1 MKILKFGFAF
11 TLALFMTAALTAQAP
26 MGVDYFLLGEHSK
39 AKMFFEKELASNPEM
54 ANFYLGQIAYLE
66 QNAQK
71 AEEYYK
77 KGLSANPNSTY
88 NAIGMAKLQLKT
100 DPKGGES
107 ALLAI
112 AKKNKKDID
121 VTIAVGRAFMTAG
134 MYKQAEK
141 IHAEAKKAAGKNPAV
156 YVLEGDLIF
165 ASNNMATEK
174 AGEAGGKYEMATYF
188 DENYP
193 LGYLK
198 TAQIYQKINAV
209 LATQKLETLVEKNPN
224 YTIAYGM
231 LGRLYAQRG
240 FYDRAIEAFKKY
252 FDTGIYSTDDI
263 EMYARVNYFSDLYDK
278 ARELV
283 NNGLKNDPNHFVLN
297 RYNMY
302 ISAKSKDANGLKDAE
317 KFFSLRADTGYISLD
332 YSMYAVILDNAQ
344 RYKEAFA
351 QYDKAISM
359 DPSNVDIYNDAIS
372 SARKRKDY
380 TLAASYLNTQI
391 EKKAELGR
399 ANDPDYADDIVD
411 ITALGYD
418 YYSAGSS
425 ISKAP
430 ELAAEYMKDKSII
443 DMLAMADPSL
453 SAAQLASNVE
463 YFTKAY
469 SLYYLQKADG
479 MFDTLI
485 ARVPDSYTGHR
496 YKALTQHAIND
507 DTELGLAKPHY
518 EKVAVILEKVDE
530 LTATNRRVLLEA
542 YNYLGYYFYMKN
554 DKDNTILYWGK
565 VLEIDPQNANAKL
578 VLDAMKNEGK

>member
-1 MKILKFGFAF
+1 MKILKFSFAF

-39 AKMFFEKELASNPEM
+39 AKMFFEKELTSNPEM

-66 QNAQK
+66 QDTQK
-71 AEEYYK
+71 AEEFYK
-77 KGLSANPNSTY
+77 KGLSANPNSAY
-88 NAIGMAKLQLKT
+88 NAIGMAKLQLKS

-121 VTIAVGRAFMTAG
+121 AVVAVGRAFMAAN
-134 MYKQAEK
+134 MFKQAEK
-141 IHAEAKKAAGKNPAV
+141 IQAEAKKAAGKNPVV
-156 YVLEGDLIF
+156 YVFEGDLIF
-165 ASNNMATEK
+165 ASNNMAAEK

-209 LATQKLETLVEKNPN
+209 LATQKLETLIEKNPN

-231 LGRLYAQRG
+231 LGKLYAQRG
-240 FYDRAIEAFKKY
+240 FYEKAIESFKKY
-252 FDTGIYSTDDI
+252 FEAGIYSTDDI
-263 EMYARVNYFSDLYDK
+263 EMYARVNYFSDLFDK
-278 ARELV
+278 ANELV
-283 NNGLKNDPNHFVLN
+283 NNGLQNDPNHFVLN
-297 RYNMY
+297 RYKMY
-302 ISAKSKDANGLKDAE
+302 ISAKSKDTNGLKDAE
-317 KFFSLRADTGYISLD
+317 KFFSLRDTGYISLD
-332 YSMYAVILDNAQ
+332 YSMYAMILDNAQ

-351 QYDKAISM
+351 QYNKAISM
-359 DPSNVDIYNDAIS
+359 DPSNIEIYNDAIS
-372 SARKRKDY
+372 AARKRKDY
-380 TLAASYLNTQI
+380 ALAATYLKTQMD
-391 EKKAELGR
+391 KKAELGR
-399 ANDPDYADDIVD
+399 ANDPDYVDDVADIA
-411 ITALGYD
+411 ALGD
-418 YYSAGSS
+418 NYYLAGSS
-425 ISKAP
+425 IGKTP
-430 ELAAEYMKDKSII
+430 ELATEYMKDKSII

-453 SAAQLASNVE
+453 SPAQLAGNAE

-479 MFDTLI
+479 MFDALI
-485 ARVPDSYTGHR
+485 ARIPESYQGYR
-496 YKALTQHAIND
+496 YKALTQHGIND
-507 DTELGLAKPHY
+507 STELGLAKPHY
-518 EKVAVILEKVDE
+518 EKVVEILEKVDE
-530 LTATNRRVLLEA
+530 LTAANKRVLLEA

-554 DKDNTILYWGK
+554 DKDNTVLYWGK